1 LFDSQSIYVDGKQTL
16 LLSVV
21 IVSAIYAAYYVVT
34 CANNH
39 KLQEKAIYHKDWRIV
54 QYDRD
59 NPICIREHDMY
70 YACVRAVNGNG
81 LCAYAICMECYDK
94 NKPKRKRG
102 SKEKTACRSNTE
114 KHEKCCHRL
123 FDLEVT
129 RDPWWCGKA
138 YRHTDTWEGRIS
150 GCICCER
157 EFLKVGGKG

>member
-1 LFDSQSIYVDGKQTL
+1 MLKWLKYEDDMVSTIFQCPDISNSSSWFLDLFDSQSIYVDSKQTL

-21 IVSAIYAAYYVVT
+21 IVSAIYAAYYFVT

-59 NPICIREHDMY
+59 NPICIREHGMY
-70 YACVRAVNGNG
+70 CACVRAVNGNG

-102 SKEKTACRSNTE
+102 SKRRLPVTQIQRSMTSVV
-114 KHEKCCHRL
+114 K
-123 FDLEVT
+123 
-129 RDPWWCGKA
+129 
-138 YRHTDTWEGRIS
+138 
-150 GCICCER
+150 
-157 EFLKVGGKG
+157 EFLM